1 VRLPDLGDRAQGWV
15 WLQALLMA
23 AIPIVGGIAAPWP
36 ATVRAALVAVGAV
49 IVLGGCVLLAMA
61 ILNLGDAFAVDPQPA
76 ARATLVTSGVYGR
89 ARHPIYGGWI
99 LVALG
104 FGLALSAWALP
115 LVGLLVLEL
124 WGKSSVEERRLVARY
139 PDYPSYR
146 TRVPARFLPIRGAR
160 APLPPA
166 PSR

>member
-1 VRLPDLGDRAQGWV
+1 MRLPELGDRAQGWV

-23 AIPIVGGIAAPWP
+23 AIPIVGGLAAPWP
-36 ATVRAALVAVGAV
+36 GTVRTTMVVVGAV
-49 IVLGGCVLLAMA
+49 IVLTGCALLAVA
-61 ILNLGDAFAVDPQPA
+61 ILGLGDAFAVDPQPA

-104 FGLALSAWALP
+104 FGLALSPWALP
-115 LVGLLVLEL
+115 LVGLLVVEL
-124 WGKSSVEERRLVARY
+124 WGKSTVEERRLEARY

-146 TRVPARFLPIRGAR
+146 ARVPARFLPIRAAR
-160 APLPPA
+160 APLH
-166 PSR
+166 PSASR